1 MREKCRRE
9 LGGKT
14 PVIDRAGLAH
24 IELFSLDPEGFEGDV
39 LEGMDF
45 NRHPVRHILVETSNL
60 ATVEAHQ
67 AMVEAVLAGRHRLVD
82 TPSHHDH
89 LLERVG

>member
-1 MREKCRRE
+1 M
-9 LGGKT
+9 
-14 PVIDRAGLAH
+14 IDRAGLTR

-45 NRHPVRHILVETSNL
+45 GRHPLHHILVETSNL
-60 ATVEAHQ
+60 ATVEANQ
-67 AMVEAVLAGRHRLVD
+67 AMVEAVLAGRNRFVD
-82 TPSHHDH
+82 TLSRHDH